1 MALGGTYEQKPLA
14 RIFHHRATSR
24 AAVNPFESST
34 DTLIQQPDVASTQTL
49 KHLHIRLKV
58 SPIRQK
64 KKKNGEVRVLLR
76 AIREK
81 YMQTDDNQITKAKS
95 K

>member
-1 MALGGTYEQKPLA
+1 MALGGTDEQKPLA

-34 DTLIQQPDVASTQTL
+34 DTLIQQPDVATTQTL
-49 KHLHIRLKV
+49 KHLHIVLKV
-58 SPIRQK
+58 SPISF
-64 KKKNGEVRVLLR
+64 KNREVRVLLR

-81 YMQTDDNQITKAKS
+81 YMQTADNQITKPKS

>member
-58 SPIRQK
+58 SPIR
-64 KKKNGEVRVLLR
+64 L
-76 AIREK
+76 
-81 YMQTDDNQITKAKS
+81 
-95 K
+95 